1 MRRGG
6 GKEVSA
12 YHRPSP
18 AVRNCR
24 RRLALGPAP
33 PSLLSDNCWH
43 ARATS
48 STPPRQSLGSAT
60 RNNKT
65 TNRRHHRRSRWLYR
79 RQTDIFRRSIA
90 FETMPNLQGWGQAS
104 RIINQPGS
112 NRIWRRQQSSAGLAQ
127 SPRVQ
132 GPFVPMQSPRV
143 GTNQQSRILLLDF
156 SFIFKNQPLPLTSC
170 QSQRV
175 KTRCTRV
182 CKKAGTGGDCIRMTR
197 D

>member
-1 MRRGG
+1 MVRSSPLRRGG
-6 GKEVSA
+6 GIEVSA

-18 AVRNCR
+18 AGRNRR

-104 RIINQPGS
+104 RIIDRPAS
-112 NRIWRRQQSSAGLAQ
+112 NRIWRRQQSSAGLAR

-132 GPFVPMQSPRV
+132 GPFAVS
-143 GTNQQSRILLLDF
+143 
-156 SFIFKNQPLPLTSC
+156 K
-170 QSQRV
+170 
-175 KTRCTRV
+175 
-182 CKKAGTGGDCIRMTR
+182 GGDEPTKQDSPPGSLLYFQEPTVALNIVPEPKSHSKMH
-197 D
+197 